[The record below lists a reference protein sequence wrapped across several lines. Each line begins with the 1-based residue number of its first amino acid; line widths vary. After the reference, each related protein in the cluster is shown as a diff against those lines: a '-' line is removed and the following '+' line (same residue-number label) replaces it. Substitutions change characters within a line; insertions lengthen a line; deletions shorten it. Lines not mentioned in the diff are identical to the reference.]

1 MDKLAFKG
9 AITAVQP
16 RIRLTRSFDEAT
28 HSYLG
33 YAIVL
38 EGTIGE
44 EEREFSIGVG
54 KAAHE
59 KHRFRI
65 GDQISGFCRPVLDE
79 RKEPVEFYKVS
90 GIKKLAESSREYGD
104 PPPWHGICPELETY
118 RERGHRRLDA
128 RTYSSKCRTCMWGCR
143 MPVEI
148 IIDNWNPRSKVK
160 YRMETFC
167 YGPLSC
173 KLYKA
178 GPKRQVEGRAGMVYV
193 EEDWVDEMQVAHRG
207 PDE

>member
-1 MDKLAFKG
+1 MDKLAFEG
-9 AITAVQP
+9 VITSVQP
-16 RIRLTRSFDEAT
+16 RIRLTRSFDEASHT
-28 HSYLG
+28 YLG
-33 YAIVL
+33 YAIFL
-38 EGTIGE
+38 QGTIGA

-59 KHRFRI
+59 KHQFRI
-65 GDQISGFCRPVLDE
+65 GDRLSGFCLPVLDE

-90 GIKKLAESSREYGD
+90 GLKKLASSSTDPEA
-104 PPPWHGICPELETY
+104 PPPWHDLCPDLETY
-118 RERGHRRLDA
+118 RSRGHRRLDA
-128 RTYSSKCRTCMWGCR
+128 RTYAAKCQSCMWGCR

-148 IIDNWNPRSKVK
+148 IIDNWNPKGKVN

-193 EEDWVDEMQVAHRG
+193 EEDWVDEMQVEHRG

>member
-1 MDKLAFKG
+1 MDKLAFEG
-9 AITAVQP
+9 VITSVQP
-16 RIRLTRSFDEAT
+16 RIRLTRSFDEASHT
-28 HSYLG
+28 YLG
-33 YAIVL
+33 YAIFL
-38 EGTIGE
+38 QGTIGA

-59 KHRFRI
+59 KHQFRI
-65 GDQISGFCRPVLDE
+65 GDRLSGFCLPVLDE

-90 GIKKLAESSREYGD
+90 GLKKLASSSTDPEA
-104 PPPWHGICPELETY
+104 PPPWHDLCPDLETY
-118 RERGHRRLDA
+118 RSRGHRRLDA
-128 RTYSSKCRTCMWGCR
+128 RTYAAKCQSCMWGCR

-148 IIDNWNPRSKVK
+148 MIDNWNPKGKVN

-193 EEDWVDEMQVAHRG
+193 EEDWVDEMQVEHRG

>member
-1 MDKLAFKG
+1 MDKLAFEG
-9 AITAVQP
+9 VITSVQP
-16 RIRLTRSFDEAT
+16 RIRLTRSFDEASHT
-28 HSYLG
+28 YLG
-33 YAIVL
+33 YAIFL
-38 EGTIGE
+38 QGTIGA

-59 KHRFRI
+59 KHQFRI
-65 GDQISGFCRPVLDE
+65 GDRLSGFCLPVLDE

-90 GIKKLAESSREYGD
+90 GLKKLASSSTD
-104 PPPWHGICPELETY
+104 PEAPPLWHDLCPDLETY
-118 RERGHRRLDA
+118 RSRGHRRLDA
-128 RTYSSKCRTCMWGCR
+128 RTYAAKCQSCMWGCR

-148 IIDNWNPRSKVK
+148 IIDNWNPKGKVN

-193 EEDWVDEMQVAHRG
+193 EEDWVDEMQVEHRG

>member
-1 MDKLAFKG
+1 MDKLAFEG
-9 AITAVQP
+9 VITSVQP
-16 RIRLTRSFDEAT
+16 RIRLNRSFDEASHT
-28 HSYLG
+28 YLG
-33 YAIVL
+33 YAIFL
-38 EGTIGE
+38 QGTIGA

-59 KHRFRI
+59 KHQFRI
-65 GDQISGFCRPVLDE
+65 GDRLSGFCLPVLDE

-90 GIKKLAESSREYGD
+90 GLKKLATSSIEPEA
-104 PPPWHGICPELETY
+104 PPPWHDLCPDLETY
-118 RERGHRRLDA
+118 RSRGHRRLDA
-128 RTYSSKCRTCMWGCR
+128 RTYAAKCQSCMWGCR

-148 IIDNWNPRSKVK
+148 IIDNWNPKGKVN

-193 EEDWVDEMQVAHRG
+193 EEDWVDEMQVEHRG